1 MYKRILLAYDGTHE
15 GRTAL
20 REGALLARRCRA
32 EVFLLSVIAE
42 NTGSRIMQGVQGVQ
56 GGPLEHEEQT
66 YKEILEDGVTRLRQL
81 GFSPAAKLTRGDPAQ
96 EIGAYARDIRADLV
110 VVGYR
115 KQGVLSRW
123 WSGPSGAYLI
133 EFLDCSLL
141 IGRSVMSAEEFELQ
155 LRNGQ

>member
-32 EVFLLSVIAE
+32 EVFLLSVLAE
-42 NTGSRIMQGVQGVQ
+42 STGSRIVQGMQ
-56 GGPLEHEEQT
+56 GGPLAHEEQT

-81 GFSPAAKLTRGDPAQ
+81 GFAPASKLTRGDPAQ
-96 EIGAYARDIRADLV
+96 EIGAYAREIRADLV
-110 VVGYR
+110 IVGYR
-115 KQGVLSRW
+115 KQGVLSGW

-133 EFLDCSLL
+133 EYLHCSLL
-141 IGRSVMSAEEFELQ
+141 IGRSAMSAEEFELE